1 MAKFVI
7 KNENSKKNAMQ
18 CFKLEVTV
26 NKKRTTLSGLLL
38 MPDNVVLVVLI
49 RFFFIVGIYFPLRQ
63 YSSRSLMQ

>member
-7 KNENSKKNAMQ
+7 KNDNSKKYTMQ

-38 MPDNVVLVVLI
+38 MPDNVVLLALI
-49 RFFFIVGIYFPLRQ
+49 
-63 YSSRSLMQ
+63 SLYALLSAQTSHFVSTQAGH

>member
-7 KNENSKKNAMQ
+7 KNENSKKYTMQ

-38 MPDNVVLVVLI
+38 MPDNVVLLALI
-49 RFFFIVGIYFPLRQ
+49 
-63 YSSRSLMQ
+63 SLYALLSAQTFHFVRTQAGH

>member
-7 KNENSKKNAMQ
+7 KNENSKKYAMQ

-38 MPDNVVLVVLI
+38 MPDNVVLLALI
-49 RFFFIVGIYFPLRQ
+49 
-63 YSSRSLMQ
+63 SLYTLLSAQTFHFVRTQAGH

>member
-7 KNENSKKNAMQ
+7 KNENSKKNTAQ

-38 MPDNVVLVVLI
+38 MPDNVVLLALI
-49 RFFFIVGIYFPLRQ
+49 
-63 YSSRSLMQ
+63 SLYTLLSAQTFHFVRTQAGH

>member
-7 KNENSKKNAMQ
+7 KNDNSKKYTMQ

-38 MPDNVVLVVLI
+38 MPDNVVLLALI
-49 RFFFIVGIYFPLRQ
+49 
-63 YSSRSLMQ
+63 SLYTLLSAQTFHFVRTQSGH